1 MSRSGSVFVLH
12 RHHNRRLLLHLPLLR
27 RFLFTL
33 PLGSA
38 LFSTTTLTTTTTS
51 PTTLKPPHRRH
62 CSVCPRQLHLHH
74 HRNLNHRS
82 PPPTS
87 PTPQRRHQQ
96 QPRPRPSLAGFIAQ
110 QIPAHPRNYSTHKSC
125 ATLPRPRALRRY
137 ATMAGSLHSRAPST
151 GVERLA
157 DALEK
162 PLLDDR
168 SYRVIKLPNQ
178 LEALLIHDPD
188 TDKASAA
195 MDVNVGSF
203 SDSDEMPGMAHAV
216 EHLLFM
222 GTEKYPGENDYNS
235 FLTKYGGYSNAF
247 TASTST
253 NYYFELSAKSTSNGP
268 GASTVNGSDSL
279 PSSKTSS
286 PLYGALDRFAQF
298 FVRPLFLEDTLD
310 RELKAVD
317 SENKK
322 NLQSDMWRLHQL
334 HKNLS
339 NKKHPY
345 NKFST
350 GNYKVLRDDPVE
362 RGVAIRDEFMKF
374 YAQNYS
380 ANRMKLVVLG
390 KESLDELQGWVE
402 EFFTDVPDQN
412 LRQLR
417 WDDVPIYTQD
427 EVGTQIFA
435 KPVMDSRSLDIYFPY
450 PDEDEMY
457 ASQPGR
463 YLSHLIGHEG
473 PGSIL
478 AFLKNKG
485 WVNSLSAGASPVCP
499 GSGFFNI
506 SLRLPEEGLKHY
518 REIIKVV
525 FQYIAMIKEQPI
537 HKWIFD
543 EMSKLAEVDFRFKQK
558 SPASSTTSR
567 LSGIMQK
574 PFPKDQILSAQ
585 SLIREF
591 NPEGIKRGLEHL
603 DPDNFRIMVV
613 SKELPGEWPM
623 KEKWYGTEY
632 KYERMP
638 KQFLQEVKS
647 AYQVPASERPTELHL
662 PAKNEF
668 VPQRLDVEKRE
679 VAEPVRH
686 PSIIRNEPNLRT
698 WFKKDDRFW
707 VPKANVNLCF
717 RSPVAGLTPY
727 TTTLSTLFKELVEDS
742 LVEYSY
748 DAEIAGLIYDISTH
762 SQGIDVTVNGYNDKI
777 AVLLEKVLISMR
789 DLEIKQERF
798 DIVKERLLRAYK
810 NFDYQEPFR
819 QVQST
824 TRGLATAQYF
834 THLEMLDE
842 LDSITAQ
849 EVREFVPQLLRQFH
863 IEALVHGNMYK
874 EDALRISDL
883 VSATMKPKPLPQS
896 QWPVRRSVIFA
907 PGSNYYY
914 QRTLTNPDNV
924 NHCIEYVLMFGDI
937 QDRELRAK
945 IFLLDQ
951 IAHEP
956 CFDTLRTKEQLGY
969 VVGSGAIFMN
979 TTAAYRV
986 LIQSERDCEYLD
998 TRIDSFLYAFDKT
1011 IAELSA
1017 SEFEEHKVSV
1027 INKRLETLKNLA
1039 SETNRFWHHISGEM
1053 LDFEAVY
1060 RDAEAIE
1067 KLTQQD
1073 FLEFYRTNVLPS
1085 SPSRAKLAVH
1095 LVAKASAGD
1104 IAAKID
1110 PAEQKEK
1117 LVGLVS
1123 QLLSQLGI
1131 TVDEASLNKKFSG
1144 VNIASGEMEGIV
1156 GAVRSYLEESAGA
1169 AKDQIEQIVTQG
1181 QAVLAQALP
1190 QLGIQTVKKEEASSE
1205 DVAAKAKAAGVTEPV
1220 LIEDI
1225 RAFKAMMPLSKGAV
1239 PVKDLSEFEELESKL

>member
-1 MSRSGSVFVLH
+1 MSTSLH
-12 RHHNRRLLLHLPLLR
+12 RYHQHARCLATVSPGSIAVRLVRRT
-27 RFLFTL
+27 FQ
-33 PLGSA
+33 
-38 LFSTTTLTTTTTS
+38 S
-51 PTTLKPPHRRH
+51 PRHCPSCCSCRRH
-62 CSVCPRQLHLHH
+62 HH
-74 HRNLNHRS
+74 HHHPSRPPLPRRRPSLVACATGFCSTSAHIPARVPPKSLAACVATPPYNRHLRSRPSFEQSRRNYSSLLPTAADPRTSLTLLYPRLSRQHATMAEALHSRS
-82 PPPTS
+82 PPS
-87 PTPQRRHQQ
+87 
-96 QPRPRPSLAGFIAQ
+96 
-110 QIPAHPRNYSTHKSC
+110 
-125 ATLPRPRALRRY
+125 
-137 ATMAGSLHSRAPST
+137 

-203 SDSDEMPGMAHAV
+203 SDGDDMPGIAHAV

-235 FLTKYGGYSNAF
+235 YLTKYGGYSNAF

-253 NYYFELSAKSTSNGP
+253 NYYFELSAKSTSNSP
-268 GASTVNGSDSL
+268 GASAPSSSENL

-339 NKKHPY
+339 NKQHPY

-374 YAQNYS
+374 YADNYS

-390 KESLDELQGWVE
+390 KEQLDELQSWVE
-402 EFFTDVPDQN
+402 EFFKDVPDQN
-412 LRQLR
+412 LKQLR
-417 WDDVPIYTQD
+417 WDEVPIYTQD
-427 EVGTQIFA
+427 EIGTQVFA
-435 KPVMDSRSLDIYFPY
+435 KPVMDSRSLDIYFQY

-478 AFLKNKG
+478 AYLKSKG
-485 WVNSLSAGASPVCP
+485 WANSLSAGASPICP
-499 GSGFFNI
+499 GSGIFDINI
-506 SLRLPEEGLKHY
+506 RLTEEGLKHY
-518 REIIKVV
+518 HEIIKVV
-525 FQYIAMIKEQPI
+525 FQYIAMIKEQPV
-537 HKWIFD
+537 HKWIFE

-574 PFPKDQILSAQ
+574 PFPRDQILSAQ

-591 NPEGIKRGLEHL
+591 NPEGIKRGLDHL

-632 KYERMP
+632 KYERVP
-638 KQFLQEVKS
+638 KQLLQEVKN
-647 AYQVPASERPTELHL
+647 AYEAPASARPAELHL

-679 VAEPVRH
+679 VAEPARN
-686 PSIIRNEPNLRT
+686 PSIIRNEPNIRT

-727 TTTLSTLFKELVEDS
+727 TSTLSTLFKELVEDS
-742 LVEYSY
+742 LDEYSY
-748 DAEIAGLIYDISTH
+748 DAEIAGLVYGISTH
-762 SQGIDVTVNGYNDKI
+762 SQGIDVTINGYNDKI

-798 DIVKERLLRAYK
+798 DIIKERLVRAYK

-819 QVQST
+819 QIQST
-824 TRGLATAQYF
+824 TRGLATAQSF
-834 THLEMLDE
+834 THLEILEE
-842 LDSITAQ
+842 LGSITAQ
-849 EVREFVPQLLRQFH
+849 EVRDFVPQLLRQFH
-863 IEALVHGNMYK
+863 IEALIHGNMYK

-883 VSATMKPKPLPQS
+883 VSATLNPKSLPQS

-914 QRTLTNPDNV
+914 QHTLSNPDNV
-924 NHCIEYVLMFGDI
+924 NHCIEYVLIFGDI

-979 TTAAYRV
+979 TTAAYRI

-998 TRIDSFLYAFDKT
+998 KRIDSFLYAFEKT
-1011 IAELSA
+1011 VAGLSA
-1017 SEFEEHKVSV
+1017 SEFEEHKVSI

-1053 LDFEAVY
+1053 LDFEA
-1060 RDAEAIE
+1060 EAIE
-1067 KLTQQD
+1067 KLTQED
-1073 FLEFYRTNVLPS
+1073 FLDFYRTKVLPS
-1085 SPSRAKLAVH
+1085 SPVRAKLAVH
-1095 LVAKASAGD
+1095 LIAKASAGD
-1104 IAAKID
+1104 IAAKIE
-1110 PAEQKEK
+1110 PSEQKEK
-1117 LVGLVS
+1117 LVGLIT
-1123 QLLSQLGI
+1123 QLLSQLGV
-1131 TVDEASLNKKFSG
+1131 TVDEATLTRKFSS
-1144 VNIASGEMEGIV
+1144 IDITTGETEGII

-1190 QLGIQTVKKEEASSE
+1190 QLGIQTAKKEDVGGE
-1205 DVAAKAKAAGVTEPV
+1205 DLAAKAKAAGVSEPV
-1220 LIEDI
+1220 LIEDR

-1239 PVKDLSEFEELESKL
+1239 PVRDLSEFEELESKL